1 MPDYIDQLFDA
12 NKPTAPTG
20 PSGAEL
26 ESALIKDNEGLVAP
40 EQAPEQSATKPKQ
53 SPIAPRQQTQTVAN
67 LFGYNPATGLDAV
80 GKFLEQNVYIPAAD
94 AIDNLQGN
102 QKTPDQIAKERQQQ
116 RLQGR
121 QQTQA
126 VDKAFNEAQPE
137 PIRAVRG
144 AIRGAA
150 ESTLNAAEFI
160 GDAAQTLNPFRMF
173 PTITGPATQI
183 PEKDNIF
190 SNKYEWARWDLGRNE
205 VGAKTSVGKVAQ
217 DILEFVA
224 LAAPTGGFGA
234 LRGVGTELITT
245 PGLLGKAGVLLKS
258 GAYGSLR
265 SAPADLAMALRGE
278 GGISNTLREAGLP
291 NWATPLAIDEN
302 DSGVSVVAKSLA
314 EGGLLA
320 LPFSFAAD
328 GVEALLAGRRALA
341 TATKAGKTED
351 EALAAGI
358 QEVQETLRDSMPNAQ
373 SGHMNA
379 QQYLDTVSYNQTH
392 HPTRGWRIEPVS
404 EEVLATG
411 RPVTTDNITAVLDG
425 QGGLHGI
432 VIDPAASPSEFVD
445 FIARARDEGVT
456 HFSLYTPGSVVG
468 GEVKNILS
476 IASFREIATSAPDY
490 AELRARGWDAENT
503 LSAEEAAANGPLLSH
518 YVLDLTGEL
527 RPSNQFFTNANE
539 AYALRNATAQQL
551 VGTVPNLSSS
561 IAEVRRLPANQQLYW
576 FDRQPVSTVRLTE
589 LGVEAQLE
597 RANRAYRSITLPNGT
612 DVRFS
617 FVKQRIT
624 GSPNGMFSNVKA
636 IEVEFSVTNGD
647 VGTHGKRIVSWW
659 NRLVRD
665 ELSPGTVVTNVP
677 ASNTYG
683 RGNSD
688 VQLRRESIDPND
700 RIRERIYRRMGFSKG
715 FPDLEGYWK
724 QYAVVRFEPTGS
736 GRFLEPLRVELDPND
751 YFHGSFA
758 NLEDIYQQIQAQRN
772 PYEIVSQVLPLTPN
786 NTSTRAAGVGRLARQ
801 AASGIPVTWDDVAAT
816 SPELFTPGTRDIS
829 QLSPNLQAIF
839 DSLIDS
845 PGSRV
850 IYDPIAQV
858 PVTQGFAVFIDGVE
872 LLDDSDEAIQS
883 FFARHSDI
891 FSREDTA
898 LEMGIRGENVY
909 IRPVRLIADEQEATA
924 LGRLFDQPDVWD
936 SYGLRQINTYGA
948 DNLRD
953 TRGQHLASTYGV
965 PVEPRLV
972 TPTEALADQLN
983 TQSLL
988 NGRRT
993 SRRTVT
999 QAQIRQ
1005 IAAATSDGAG
1015 NLLRRMVQQN
1025 PIDLEDL
1032 SDISRMSEEDIVM
1045 DAWRGMQD
1053 ALGENFDV
1061 DMNQLLTQQVGND
1074 VLLSRAGIVQVRG
1087 LMQELANQ
1095 MYESAGPLMT
1105 MIDNNVDAIP
1115 AFSRLADN
1123 LKALMRVHKV
1133 SANVYG
1139 NMLRAYQ
1146 LPIPLLGGS
1155 ITMPIRTL
1163 SPEQLAREIR
1173 NVDQQLD
1180 GIVRRM
1186 SEADPEARQAGYR
1199 LLNALVLAE
1208 GDVSKMASLGKW
1220 MDKLVV
1226 GKGLSIFYNSLLAGP
1241 KTQLTNI
1248 VSGMVNTIYRP
1259 IAAATGGNTSVKK
1272 AAAASFYNFSQTMQD
1287 AFEIGWRSMKDGAVN
1302 DGDKGFI
1309 EATQADLQLQIL
1321 RKSAEISDDIGFKAG
1336 VGLIDMMNNV
1346 ANFPLFNWPSKLLT
1360 GGDEFF
1366 KTMVSRMEYNSR
1378 TMMKTIEESAG
1389 SDEPIKE
1396 VFERLYKDSF
1406 DRTFDPDTGRILDDD
1421 LLGVAKDVTFQGDLE
1436 GMAKSFGDFVNS
1448 VPAMKIFFPFVKTGH
1463 NILVYA
1469 GTHVPVLGRYLSE
1482 YKAVM
1487 AGEDEYAKA
1496 VMRGRQAWGTMLVLG
1511 AALASHNGMITG
1523 NGPPDPEERKLWLKQ
1538 HPARSIRVGDS
1549 WIDYSRI
1556 EPFGWLLSSV
1566 ADLYDMTQ
1574 RGRLSEDRAG
1584 YLAGYLTYAVAANFT
1599 NKSYMQGVV
1608 PLGRILTP
1616 GWQGLETLKQ
1626 LPVDTIN
1633 NFLPLA
1639 GVRST
1644 FANMLTPYMQEY
1656 NEVMDRSL
1664 FRASAG
1670 LAKVGAPMYDWL
1682 DGTLVPN
1689 PNAGF
1694 NAVNPLAIRTRRKDI
1709 VRDALED
1716 IEFDNTVI
1724 SKTVSK
1730 VKLNREQRSRMQQ
1743 IMGNSTLHKELEQW
1757 IKHPNFSKAV
1767 KDFRSRLEAGERVV
1781 KENEPFYSEIVR
1793 IIERH
1798 RDAAVDQVKSEFP
1811 ELQGDIR
1818 ENQILRD
1825 SQRRPQVDSS
1835 TIDLDRI
1842 VNMPN

>member
-12 NKPTAPTG
+12 NKPQQTPG
-20 PSGAEL
+20 LSGANL
-26 ESALIKDNEGLVAP
+26 EDALTKDNEQAVVAQQP
-40 EQAPEQSATKPKQ
+40 QQTQTAQ
-53 SPIAPRQQTQTVAN
+53 SPVAPRQQRQTVN
-67 LFGYNPATGLDAV
+67 GLFGYNPNTGLDSV
-80 GKFLEQNVYIPAAD
+80 GKFLEQNVLIPGAD
-94 AIDNLQGN
+94 LIDNLQGDK
-102 QKTPDQIAKERQQQ
+102 KTPDQIAKERQQQ
-116 RLQGR
+116 RLKA
-121 QQTQA
+121 QQKTQA
-126 VDKAFNEAQPE
+126 TNKALTEAQPE
-137 PIRAVRG
+137 PVRAVRG

-150 ESTLNAAEFI
+150 ESTLNTAELV
-160 GDAAQTLNPFRMF
+160 GDALQTLNPFRQF
-173 PTITGPATQI
+173 PTIGGPATQI
-183 PEKDNIF
+183 ADKDNIF
-190 SNKYEWARWDLGRNE
+190 SNKYEWAKWDLGRDE
-205 VGAKTSVGKVAQ
+205 VGAKTPVGKVAQ
-217 DILEFVA
+217 DLLEFVL

-234 LRGVGTELITT
+234 LRGIGPKLASA
-245 PGLLGKAGVLLKS
+245 PGVLGKTGVLLKS
-258 GAYGSLR
+258 AGYGAVR
-265 SAPADLAMALRGE
+265 NAPADLAMALRGE
-278 GGISNTLREAGLP
+278 GNLSNTLREAGLP

-302 DSGVSVVAKSLA
+302 DTGASLAAKSVL
-314 EGGLLA
+314 EGNLIA

-328 GVEALLAGRRALA
+328 GVEALLAGRRAVA
-341 TATKAGKTED
+341 AATKAGKTQD
-351 EALAAGI
+351 EAVAEGI
-358 QEVQETLRDSMPNAQ
+358 NELQETLKDSIPNAQ

-392 HPTRGWRIEPVS
+392 HPSRSWRIEPVS
-404 EEVLATG
+404 EEVLASG
-411 RPVTTDNITAVLDG
+411 RPVTTDNITGVLDG

-432 VIDPAASPSEFVD
+432 VIDPAATPSEFVD

-468 GEVKNILS
+468 GEVRNILS
-476 IASFREIATSAPDY
+476 IASYREIGTSAPDY
-490 AELRARGWDAENT
+490 AQLRASGWDPQNAI
-503 LSAEEAAANGPLLSH
+503 SPEEAALNGPRLSH

-527 RPSNQFFTNANE
+527 RPSNQLLANADE

-551 VGTVPNLSSS
+551 AGKVPDLNSSVNE
-561 IAEVRRLPANQQLYW
+561 IRRLPANQQLYW
-576 FDRQPVSTVRLTE
+576 FDRQPISTVRLTD

-597 RANRAYRSITLPNGT
+597 RTSRAFRTITLPNGT

-617 FVKQRIT
+617 FVKQPI
-624 GSPNGMFSNVKA
+624 PNGLLTDVRA
-636 IEVEFSVTNGD
+636 VEVEFSVSGGD
-647 VGTHGKRIVSWW
+647 IGAYGKRIVSWW

-677 ASNTYG
+677 ASNAYG
-683 RGNSD
+683 RGTSD
-688 VQLRRESIDPND
+688 AQLRRGAIDPDD

-715 FPDLEGYWK
+715 FPDNEGFWK

-736 GRFLEPLRVELDPND
+736 GRFLEPLRVELDPNE
-751 YFHGSFA
+751 YYHGSFA
-758 NLEDIYQQIQAQRN
+758 NPEDLYRQIQAQRN
-772 PYEIVSQVLPLTPN
+772 PYEVANQILSQSPN
-786 NTSTRAAGVGRLARQ
+786 NTPSRAVGIGRLSRQ
-801 AASGIPVTWDDVAAT
+801 AASGIPVTWDDVAAVT
-816 SPELFTPGTRDIS
+816 PELFTPGTRDVS
-829 QLSPNLQAIF
+829 QLSTDLQSLF
-839 DSLIDS
+839 DSLMDS
-845 PGSRV
+845 PGSRF
-850 IYDPIAQV
+850 IYDPV
-858 PVTQGFAVFIDGVE
+858 TRTPVSQGYAVFIDGVE
-872 LLDDSDEAIQS
+872 LFDDSDEAISS

-891 FSREDTA
+891 FSRTDTA
-898 LEMGIRGENVY
+898 LEMGIRDGEIY
-909 IRPVRLIADEQEATA
+909 IRPVRLIADEQEAIA
-924 LGRLFDQPDVWD
+924 LGRLFDQPEIFETQ
-936 SYGLRQINTYGA
+936 GLRQINTYGS

-953 TRGQHLASTYGV
+953 TMGQHLASTYGV

-988 NGRRT
+988 NGRRA

-1025 PIDLEDL
+1025 PIDLEEL
-1032 SDISRMSEEDIVM
+1032 SDISRMSEEEIVM

-1061 DMNQLLTQQVGND
+1061 DMSQLLTQQVGND

-1095 MYESAGPLMT
+1095 MYETAGPLMT

-1146 LPIPLLGGS
+1146 IPIPLLGGTIS
-1155 ITMPIRTL
+1155 IPVRTL
-1163 SPEQLAREIR
+1163 TPEQLAREIR

-1186 SEADPEARQAGYR
+1186 AEADPEARQAGYR

-1220 MDKLVV
+1220 MDKLIV

-1259 IAAATGGNTSVKK
+1259 IAAATGGNASAKK
-1272 AAAASFYNFSQTMQD
+1272 AAAASFYNFSQTIQD
-1287 AFEIGWRSMKDGAVN
+1287 AFDIAWRSMKDGAVN
-1302 DGDKGFI
+1302 EGDKGFI

-1321 RKSAEISDDIGFKAG
+1321 RKSAEISDDMGFKAG
-1336 VGLIDMMNNV
+1336 VGLIDMMNNI

-1378 TMMKTIEESAG
+1378 TMMKAIEESAG
-1389 SDEPIKE
+1389 TDDPVKE
-1396 VFERLYKDSF
+1396 VFERLYKASY
-1406 DRTFDPDTGRILDDD
+1406 DRTFDPDTGRILDDE
-1421 LLGVAKDVTFQGDLE
+1421 LLDVAKDVTFQAELE
-1436 GMAKSFGDFVNS
+1436 GMAKSFGNFVNS
-1448 VPAMKIFFPFVKTGH
+1448 VPVMKIFFPFVKTGH

-1469 GTHVPVLGRYLSE
+1469 GTHVPVLGKYLDE

-1496 VMRGRQAWGTMLVLG
+1496 VMRGRQAWGTVLVLG
-1511 AALASHNGMITG
+1511 AALSAHNGMITG

-1538 HPARSIRVGDS
+1538 HPARSIRVGDK

-1616 GWQGLETLKQ
+1616 GWQGIETLKQ
-1626 LPVDTIN
+1626 VPVDTIN
-1633 NFLPLA
+1633 NFIPLA

-1656 NEVMDRSL
+1656 NEVLDRSL
-1664 FRASAG
+1664 FRASGG

-1682 DGTLVPN
+1682 DGSLVPN

-1694 NAVNPLAIRTRRKDI
+1694 NAINPIAIRTRKKDI

-1730 VKLNREQRSRMQQ
+1730 VKLDREQRSRMQQ
-1743 IMGNSTLHKELEQW
+1743 IMGNSTLHKELEHW
-1757 IKHPNFSKAV
+1757 IKQPSFSTAV
-1767 KDFRSRLEAGERVV
+1767 KDFRARLAAGDRVV

-1798 RDAAVDQVKSEFP
+1798 RDAAVEQVKREFP
-1811 ELQGDIR
+1811 ELQGEIR

-1842 VNMPN
+1842 VNMPK